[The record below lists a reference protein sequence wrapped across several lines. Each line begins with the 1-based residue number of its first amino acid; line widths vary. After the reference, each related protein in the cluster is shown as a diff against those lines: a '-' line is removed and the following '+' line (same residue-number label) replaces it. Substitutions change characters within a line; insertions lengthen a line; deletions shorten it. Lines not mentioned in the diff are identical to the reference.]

1 MVRKLRI
8 TLFMVLSVVT
18 LSIQSQNRKATFPG
32 GQKALAHF
40 IDTRIDRIDIYRVVL
55 RTVVVLRIDQQGRPS
70 ITKFVKVVDEK
81 KEIPQAKRIVSQ
93 MPRWKPALRNGK
105 PVVSYITLKFPMG
118 NLTDDYLSQLYREGA
133 VCGVPDKYPHMI
145 YLKNH
150 ESLQN
155 YIDRYLGKDKKYGK
169 GSVCFLFIINK
180 DGSISDVQFIE
191 SSKNA
196 YLDRKVL
203 EVIKRM
209 RWRPAT
215 FRGEKVRY
223 FTGIRYYYTTSI

>member
-8 TLFMVLSVVT
+8 ALFMVLSVVT

-40 IDTRIDRIDIYRVVL
+40 IDMRVDNIDIYRVCY

-70 ITKFVKVVDEK
+70 ITKFIKVVDEK

-133 VCGVPDKYPHMI
+133 VCGIPDKFPRI
-145 YLKNH
+145 IGINGF
-150 ESLQN
+150 EGLQN
-155 YIDRYLGKDKKYGK
+155 YIDRCLGKNKKYGK
-169 GSVCFLFIINK
+169 GSVTILFVINK
-180 DGSISDVQFIE
+180 DGSISEARIDH
-191 SSKNA
+191 SSNNA
-196 YLDRKVL
+196 YLDKKVL
-203 EVIKRM
+203 EAVKRL
-209 RWRPAT
+209 RHQPAEY
-215 FRGEKVRY
+215 RGEKVRY
-223 FTGIRYYYTTSI
+223 LTGVRYYYER